1 VCKPYISWIDQRHSD
16 FGKSRSLSIRAAK
29 NALEETGFT
38 LPEPIYRLRFDAG
51 AQPLEQA
58 VPGSQGAPPDTQSSR
73 RTTEETSAVRT
84 ADLKPTDV
92 KPETHVADKVRDERV
107 ETEEQ
112 DLLDENRPI
121 E

>member
-1 VCKPYISWIDQRHSD
+1 MK
-16 FGKSRSLSIRAAK
+16 A
-29 NALEETGFT
+29 
-38 LPEPIYRLRFDAG
+38 
-51 AQPLEQA
+51 
-58 VPGSQGAPPDTQSSR
+58 
-73 RTTEETSAVRT
+73 
-84 ADLKPTDV
+84 TDV